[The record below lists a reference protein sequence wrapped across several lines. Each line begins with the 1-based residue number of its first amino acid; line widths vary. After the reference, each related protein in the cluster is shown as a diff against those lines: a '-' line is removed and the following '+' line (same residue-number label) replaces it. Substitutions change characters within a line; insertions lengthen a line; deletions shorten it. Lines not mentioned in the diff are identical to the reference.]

1 MGTPIPDRD
10 IKFAQL
16 AVKQQLCTPE
26 QVRSSLELYRRY
38 QSAGA
43 EIPSIPRILVGKGFL
58 TKPQAEQILRHLIL
72 SEPLPRVADL
82 AAPALMEEAPPV
94 AAKAASVAADFAP
107 DNGSGIVPI
116 EESDERE
123 MLLKGLGATVLRGE
137 IKGYKI
143 LEVIGEGSMG
153 VVYRAHQISMDRIVA
168 LKVLPAEKT
177 KDQDFVRQFL
187 DEARNAGRLNHP
199 NLIRVHEVGQ
209 YKGLY
214 YYSMEYVDGLTLGEV
229 MDEMEGGRLEA
240 KRAVSIF
247 MQVSA
252 ALDHG
257 QRSGIIHREV
267 RPDVIWVTEGD
278 QTKLQDLGLTKD
290 ENSRFLEGENA
301 YYVAP
306 EQVKG
311 GEPDTRSDIYSLG
324 CCLYHS
330 LTGEPPFQGGGPKEI
345 LGRRLLTEPPSPCD
359 DNPDVPR
366 ELGAISTK
374 MMARDIT
381 QRFQTPGEIV
391 EALKKIAF
399 GSPTGAQRPTTKSGQ
414 KVLGRPMRRRFRSR
428 LGGGPAGGA
437 GARRRR
443 FRR

>member
-10 IKFAQL
+10 IQFAQL
-16 AVKQQLCTPE
+16 AVQRKLCSAD
-26 QVRSSLELYRRY
+26 QVRTSLEQYRRY
-38 QSAGA
+38 QSKGT

-58 TKPQAEQILRHLIL
+58 TKPQAEQILRYLIL
-72 SEPLPRVADL
+72 NEPLPLVAHQASPEAVKKAL
-82 AAPALMEEAPPV
+82 AV
-94 AAKAASVAADFAP
+94 AKIAVSVAADFPSDNDP
-107 DNGSGIVPI
+107 DVLPSA
-116 EESDERE
+116 ETDERE
-123 MLLKGLGATVLRGE
+123 LLLKGLGATVLRGE

-240 KRAVSIF
+240 KRAVNIF

-257 QRSGIIHREV
+257 QRSGIIHREI

-290 ENSRFLEGENA
+290 ETSRFLEGENA

-311 GEPDTRSDIYSLG
+311 GESETRSDIYSLG

-345 LGRRLLTEPPSPCD
+345 LGRRLLVEPPNPCD

-366 ELGAISTK
+366 ELGEICMK
-374 MMARDIT
+374 MMGRDNT
-381 QRFQTPGEIV
+381 QRFQKPGEIV
-391 EALKKIAF
+391 EALKKITF
-399 GSPTGAQRPTTKSGQ
+399 GSPTGAQRPTTQSGQ
-414 KVLGRPMRRRFRSR
+414 KITGRPTRRRTRSR
-428 LGGGPAGGA
+428 LGTSGGA
-437 GARRRR
+437 GVRRRR